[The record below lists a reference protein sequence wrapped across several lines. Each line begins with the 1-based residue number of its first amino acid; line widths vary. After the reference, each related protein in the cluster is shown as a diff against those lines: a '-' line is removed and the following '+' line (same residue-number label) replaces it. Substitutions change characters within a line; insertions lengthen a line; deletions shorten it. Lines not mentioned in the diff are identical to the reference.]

1 MLVAIISYILLKLYL
16 ARLRVERG
24 AEVDEAG
31 RTEAAAKVA
40 RIVNVIDRIVT
51 IWFKFLLWVVIVL
64 LAVAVIALLISILG
78 ISTESSWLSSIEL
91 WSFGTIAQIVGEYGF
106 GKVLAIIS
114 ISLVLLGGLIC
125 LAIWLLTNKKL
136 WNRNS

>member
-31 RTEAAAKVA
+31 RAEAAAKVA

-106 GKVLAIIS
+106 GKVLATIS

>member
-1 MLVAIISYILLKLYL
+1 MVAIISYLLLKFYL
-16 ARLRVERG
+16 MRLRMQKGREL
-24 AEVDEAG
+24 DEAE
-31 RTEAAAKVA
+31 RAAAVA
-40 RIVNVIDRIVT
+40 RVERIVNVIDRIL
-51 IWFKFLLWVVIVL
+51 ILWFKFLLWVVIVL

-106 GKVLAIIS
+106 GKVLATIS